1 VSRGTAARVKLANY
15 LFKNRCLSPGHRNN
29 FLGEKDMKRLF
40 CAALLASATWT
51 AVAGVATADE
61 NPWMVRG
68 RVIGVLPDESADL
81 KVGSTA
87 LAGDVAISNEYV
99 PELDITYF
107 FNKHIAAELILAT
120 TQHSVKAKKV
130 TVPGALTDANID
142 LGDVWVLPPTLT
154 LQYHFDNGGQFKP
167 YVGAGINATFFYNED
182 EGKVA
187 DGISYD
193 SSFGPALQAGFDY
206 DLDGQPGG
214 WAFNADIKKIWIN
227 TEATVDFTTA
237 LGAKVKADVD
247 INPVVAGVG
256 FGYKF

>member
-1 VSRGTAARVKLANY
+1 
-15 LFKNRCLSPGHRNN
+15 
-29 FLGEKDMKRLF
+29 MKRFLI
-40 CAALLASATWT
+40 AALLAGTTWT
-51 AVAGVATADE
+51 TVAGVASAQD

-68 RVIGVLPDESADL
+68 RVIGVLPSESADL
-81 KVGSTA
+81 SVAGTA
-87 LAGDVAISNEYV
+87 LGGDVKISNEYV

-107 FNKHIAAELILAT
+107 FNKNVAAELILAT
-120 TQHSVKAKKV
+120 TQHNVKATNV
-130 TVPGALTDANID
+130 SAVGGADVD

-154 LQYHFDNGGQFKP
+154 LQYHFTDMGQFKP

-182 EGKVA
+182 EGPVA

-193 SSFGPALQAGFDY
+193 SSFGPALQVGFDY

-214 WAFNADIKKIWIN
+214 WAFNADVKKIWIN

-237 LGAKVKADVD
+237 LGVKVKADVD
-247 INPVVAGVG
+247 INPIVAGVG

>member
-1 VSRGTAARVKLANY
+1 
-15 LFKNRCLSPGHRNN
+15 
-29 FLGEKDMKRLF
+29 MKRLF
-40 CAALLASATWT
+40 FAALMAGATWMT
-51 AVAGVATADE
+51 AAGAATAE
-61 NPWMVRG
+61 GNPWMVRG

-81 KVGSTA
+81 SVAGAA
-87 LAGDVAISNEYV
+87 LGGDVKISDEYV

-107 FNKHIAAELILAT
+107 FNKNVAAELILAT
-120 TQHSVKAKKV
+120 TQHDVKATNV
-130 TVPGALTDANID
+130 EAVGGADVN

-167 YVGAGINATFFYNED
+167 YVGAGVNVTFFYNED
-182 EGKVA
+182 EGPVA
-187 DGISYD
+187 DGIDYD
-193 SSFGPALQAGFDY
+193 SSVGPALQAGFDY

-237 LGAKVKADVD
+237 LGATVKADVD
-247 INPVVAGVG
+247 IDPVVVGLG